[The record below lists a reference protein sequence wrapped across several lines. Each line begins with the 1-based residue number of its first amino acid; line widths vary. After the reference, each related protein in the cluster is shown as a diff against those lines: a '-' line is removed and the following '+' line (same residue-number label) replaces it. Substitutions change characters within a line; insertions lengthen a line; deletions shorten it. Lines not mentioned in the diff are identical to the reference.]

1 MAPGSNTIALEARPL
16 AAVLQDPTPE
26 FITFLFCA
34 RQSRLLARAC
44 PSEADHYKS
53 CCRYWLTM
61 AHRAQGPPL
70 P

>member
-1 MAPGSNTIALEARPL
+1 MAVGSNTIALGARPL
-16 AAVLQDPTPE
+16 ASVLEEPAPE

-34 RQSRLLARAC
+34 RQARLLARAC
-44 PSEADHYKS
+44 PSEAEHYKS

>member
-1 MAPGSNTIALEARPL
+1 MALVSNTTTLERRPL
-16 AAVLQDPTPE
+16 ASVLAETATE
-26 FITFLFCA
+26 YITFLFCA

-44 PSEADHYKS
+44 PAEADHYKS

>member
-1 MAPGSNTIALEARPL
+1 MALRSTIVALEARPL
-16 AAVLQDPTPE
+16 AAVLEEPAPE
-26 FITFLFCA
+26 YITFLFCA

-44 PSEADHYKS
+44 PAEADHYKS

>member
-1 MAPGSNTIALEARPL
+1 MALRSNSMALEARSL
-16 AAVLQDPTPE
+16 ASVLEEPAPE

-44 PSEADHYKS
+44 PAEAEHYKS